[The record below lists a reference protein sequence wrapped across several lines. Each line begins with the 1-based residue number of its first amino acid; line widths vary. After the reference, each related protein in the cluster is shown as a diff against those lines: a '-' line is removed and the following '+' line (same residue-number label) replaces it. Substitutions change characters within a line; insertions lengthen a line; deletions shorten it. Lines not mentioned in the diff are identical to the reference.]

1 MLKKRIIPI
10 LLIENEDMVKSIKYK
25 NLSYVGDPI
34 NIIKIFNEKEAD
46 EIIILDIKKSFFNED
61 PNYNFI
67 RNLATECYMP
77 LTYGGGI
84 KNLDQA
90 EKLFSIGIEKLVLN
104 SINYKN
110 LKLIKKITER
120 FGSQSVIAAIDLDK
134 NIFNNLYLYD
144 WLKRKK
150 IELNIKNHIQN
161 CIEYGAGEILINFV
175 FNEGTQCGFDTNL
188 INFIDFKMPVPLI
201 INGGINSEKNIKDCL
216 KCEKIDAIAVGS
228 YFIYH
233 GPHKAVLI
241 SYFNDMEKFNEQ

>member
-134 NIFNNLYLYD
+134 NIL
-144 WLKRKK
+144 
-150 IELNIKNHIQN
+150 
-161 CIEYGAGEILINFV
+161 LIAK
-175 FNEGTQCGFDTNL
+175 L
-188 INFIDFKMPVPLI
+188 PRAK
-201 INGGINSEKNIKDCL
+201 
-216 KCEKIDAIAVGS
+216 
-228 YFIYH
+228 
-233 GPHKAVLI
+233 
-241 SYFNDMEKFNEQ
+241 